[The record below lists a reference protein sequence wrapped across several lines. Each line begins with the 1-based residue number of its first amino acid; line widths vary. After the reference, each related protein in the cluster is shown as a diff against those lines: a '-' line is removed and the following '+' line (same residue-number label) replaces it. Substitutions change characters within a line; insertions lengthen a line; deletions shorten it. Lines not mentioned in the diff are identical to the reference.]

1 MKAPLGLVL
10 AGGEGRR
17 LGGADKALV
26 PLAGRPLLAHVLAR
40 FEPQVEG
47 CAVSA
52 NGDPSRFAGWG
63 LPVLADEAPG
73 GQGPLAGVLAGLDWA
88 AAEGAEMLVTVA
100 VDTPFLPPD
109 LVPRLILAAEGMAAP
124 LAVAAAPLGG
134 ELRRHPACALWPVAL
149 REDLRAALRQG
160 TRKLGGWAAEMGARQ
175 AFFPSG
181 EAAFFN
187 VNRPEDLARA
197 EAMLS
202 A

>member
-1 MKAPLGLVL
+1 MKAPVGLIL
-10 AGGEGRR
+10 AGGAGHR
-17 LGGADKALV
+17 LGGVDKALL
-26 PLAGRPLLAHVLAR
+26 PLAGRPLLAHVLDR

-47 CAVSA
+47 CALSS
-52 NGDPSRFAGWG
+52 NGDPARFVDWG
-63 LPVLADEAPG
+63 LPVLPDPAPG

-88 AAEGAEMLVTVA
+88 AEQGADKLVTVA

-109 LVPRLILAAEGMAAP
+109 LVPRLILVSEGMAAP

-134 ELRRHPACALWPVAL
+134 ELRRHPACALWPTTL

-175 AFFPSG
+175 AFFPG
-181 EAAFFN
+181 GAPAFFN

-197 EAMLS
+197 EEMLS
-202 A
+202 P